1 MHNVGRS
8 AVVQQFVGHK
18 IHIGGYVLKELAVT
32 GTEVVESG
40 ISVAV
45 AYKAVFRA
53 LSVTSKEEAAFLALL
68 WKHAAFYLGKLVLLG

>member
-1 MHNVGRS
+1 MVP
-8 AVVQQFVGHK
+8 QFVGHEV
-18 IHIGGYVLKELAVT
+18 HIGGYVLKELAIA
-32 GTEVVESG
+32 GAEVVESG

-53 LSVTSKEEAAFLALL
+53 LSVTSKQEAAFLALL

>member
-1 MHNVGRS
+1 MVP
-8 AVVQQFVGHK
+8 QFVGHEV
-18 IHIGGYVLKELAVT
+18 HIGGYVLKELVVT

-45 AYKAVFRA
+45 AYKAVFGTLA
-53 LSVTSKEEAAFLALL
+53 VTSKEEAAFLALL